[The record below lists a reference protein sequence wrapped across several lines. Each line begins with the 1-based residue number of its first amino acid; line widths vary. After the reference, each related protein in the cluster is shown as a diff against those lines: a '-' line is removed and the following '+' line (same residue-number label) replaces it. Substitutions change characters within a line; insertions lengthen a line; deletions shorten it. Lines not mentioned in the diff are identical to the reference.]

1 MEDQIQYA
9 GQILGVT
16 LFVVGL
22 VVSWVVWRRRGAAYG
37 LRGVAWSSLIL
48 AAGLTGLID
57 ALWVFG
63 VQLVGNVLNPV
74 LWAGLGTV
82 GFAVLLYVVSG
93 VMKARGIGT
102 KGRGG
107 KAAPADSGDNA
118 AQPKATP
125 SGTGSAGQV
134 GSGSTAGS
142 GTGGDSDDFG
152 DIEAILRERGIS

>member
-63 VQLVGNVLNPV
+63 AQLVGNVLNPV
-74 LWAGLGTV
+74 LWAGLGTG
-82 GFAVLLYVVSG
+82 GFAVLLYVISG
-93 VMKARGIGT
+93 VMKARGVGT

-107 KAAPADSGDNA
+107 KAGTANGGTDAAP
-118 AQPKATP
+118 PKAAP
-125 SGTGSAGQV
+125 SGKGAAGQV
-134 GSGSTAGS
+134 GSGSGS
-142 GTGGDSDDFG
+142 GAGAGADADDFG